1 MKKLL
6 FFITICFASSLFTAE
21 AQSDTLNVASP
32 KDTLKTQIQKPTV
45 KLDDLTLDYLDYIIG
60 DKINECIPR
69 YKMYPTQN
77 INILLKLDTATGRVW
92 MVQYG
97 TGDNIRLSVPVDD
110 SSLLYSWDTIQA
122 GRFEMY
128 PTQNMYNFIL
138 LDTQLGYTYQV
149 QWHTKAKS
157 RMRVRI
163 Y

>member
-1 MKKLL
+1 M
-6 FFITICFASSLFTAE
+6 CFCGSVFGAK
-21 AQSDTLNVASP
+21 AQADTLIVS
-32 KDTLKTQIQKPTV
+32 KDSLKTAVDLPTV
-45 KLDDLTLDYLDYIIG
+45 KLDSLTMAYIDAIYNQ
-60 DKINECIPR
+60 IITSTPR

-97 TGDNIRLSVPVDD
+97 TGDNIGLSVPIDD

-149 QWHTKAKS
+149 QWHTKEKS

>member
-1 MKKLL
+1 MKKLISVL
-6 FFITICFASSLFTAE
+6 IMCFCGSVFGAK
-21 AQSDTLNVASP
+21 AQADTLIVS
-32 KDTLKTQIQKPTV
+32 KDSLKTAVDLPTV
-45 KLDDLTLDYLDYIIG
+45 KLDSLTMAYIDAIYNQ
-60 DKINECIPR
+60 IITSTPR

-97 TGDNIRLSVPVDD
+97 TGDNIGLSVPIDD

-149 QWHTKAKS
+149 QWHTKEKS

>member
-1 MKKLL
+1 MKKL
-6 FFITICFASSLFTAE
+6 ITILIMCFCCSVFGAK
-21 AQSDTLNVASP
+21 AQSDTTSVVSSADSLVVEAKP
-32 KDTLKTQIQKPTV
+32 QIV
-45 KLDDLTLDYLDYIIG
+45 KLDSLTMAYIDAIY
-60 DKINECIPR
+60 DQMVTSRPR
-69 YKMYPTQN
+69 YKMYSTQN

-97 TGDNIRLSVPVDD
+97 TGDNIGLSVPVDD

-149 QWHTKAKS
+149 QWHTKEKS

>member
-1 MKKLL
+1 MKKL
-6 FFITICFASSLFTAE
+6 ITILIMCFCCSVFGAK
-21 AQSDTLNVASP
+21 AQSDTLAVETA
-32 KDTLKTQIQKPTV
+32 KGTLAKVVEPPTV
-45 KLDDLTLDYLDYIIG
+45 KLDSLTMEYIDAIYYQ
-60 DKINECIPR
+60 IITSTPR

-97 TGDNIRLSVPVDD
+97 TGDNMGLSVPVDD
-110 SSLLYSWDTIQA
+110 SSLLYSWDTVQA
-122 GRFEMY
+122 GRFELY

-138 LDTQLGYTYQV
+138 LDTQLGNTYQV
-149 QWHTKAKS
+149 QWHTKEES

>member
-1 MKKLL
+1 M
-6 FFITICFASSLFTAE
+6 CFCCSVFGAK
-21 AQSDTLNVASP
+21 AQSDTISVVSSADNLVVEAKP
-32 KDTLKTQIQKPTV
+32 QIV
-45 KLDDLTLDYLDYIIG
+45 KLDSLTMEYIDAIY
-60 DKINECIPR
+60 DQMVTSRPR
-69 YKMYPTQN
+69 YKMYSTQN

-97 TGDNIRLSVPVDD
+97 TGDNIGLSVPVDD

-149 QWHTKAKS
+149 QWHTKESS

>member
-21 AQSDTLNVASP
+21 AQSDTLYVASQ

-92 MVQYG
+92 MVQYRMG
-97 TGDNIRLSVPVDD
+97 KD
-110 SSLLYSWDTIQA
+110 SSAMEIPIDNSILSNKGEHGLY
-122 GRFEMY
+122 ELY
-128 PTQNMYNFIL
+128 PTHNIYTFIL
-138 LDTQLGYTYQV
+138 IDTKFGTTYQV
-149 QWHTKAKS
+149 QWGTEPNK
-157 RMRVRI
+157 RFRERI

>member
-1 MKKLL
+1 M
-6 FFITICFASSLFTAE
+6 CFCCSVFGAK
-21 AQSDTLNVASP
+21 AQSDTLAVETA
-32 KDTLKTQIQKPTV
+32 KDTLAKVVEPPTV
-45 KLDDLTLDYLDYIIG
+45 KLDSLTMEYIDAIYNQ
-60 DKINECIPR
+60 IITSTPR

-97 TGDNIRLSVPVDD
+97 TGDNIGLSVPVDD

-138 LDTQLGYTYQV
+138 LDTQLGYTDHV
-149 QWHTKAKS
+149 ADHAMIT
-157 RMRVRI
+157 
-163 Y
+163 